1 MSILLRIKEQ
11 LPQLKTAERKVAE
24 QILKDPAAIIDY
36 VITEL
41 AEKCGVSDPTI
52 VRFCQKIGLKGFM
65 ELKLNLAGELP
76 KPVQVHRSVNED
88 DSPARI
94 MDAIFDGHQGA
105 LQSLKNQVD
114 TEMFEKAVDWLCN
127 AKRIEFYG
135 FGACGCVATDA
146 QYRFCRLGVACNAF
160 LDVHQQFWSASLLDS
175 NSVVIALSTNG
186 ATKNIIETSRLA
198 SKAGARV
205 IGIIGRNKSP
215 LHPLCDMAFS
225 LPCQEPA
232 PAIMRFSTRIVQ
244 LALLDALFV
253 TTLLRNSQIKENLE
267 RVRESLSDI
276 FFEN

>member
-1 MSILLRIKEQ
+1 MTTLLRIKET
-11 LPQLKTAERKVAE
+11 LPRLKTAERKVAE
-24 QILKDPAAIIDY
+24 MILKDPAAVIDY

-65 ELKLNLAGELP
+65 ELKLNLASELP
-76 KPVQVHRSVNED
+76 KPVHVHRSINEA
-88 DSPARI
+88 DSPARV
-94 MDAIFDGHQGA
+94 MDAIFEGHQGA

-114 TEMFEKAVDWLCN
+114 PETFEKAVDWLCE

-135 FGACGCVATDA
+135 FGACGFVATDA
-146 QYRFCRLGVACNAF
+146 QYRFCRLGVTCNAY

-175 NSVVIALSTNG
+175 QSVVIALSTNG

-198 SKAGARV
+198 AKAGARV
-205 IGIIGRNKSP
+205 IGIIGREASP
-215 LHPLCDMAFS
+215 LHSLCHMTFS

-232 PAIMRFSTRIVQ
+232 PAIMRLSTRIVQ
-244 LALLDALFV
+244 LTLLDALFV
-253 TTLLRNSQIKENLE
+253 TTLLRNSKIKENLE
-267 RVRESLSDI
+267 KVRDSLSDI